1 MKGQVAPRVQEA
13 TEDATR
19 GGGGRD
25 AEPVVRLRGLGKW
38 FKGHLGIG
46 RTMAVEDLD
55 LEVRRGEIFGL
66 LGPNGAG
73 KTTTFK
79 MMLGLM
85 RPERGEARL
94 FGRPPSEPA
103 VRARLGYLPEN
114 PYFYDYLTASEFLD
128 LYGRLQG
135 MPAAERVVR
144 IRETLRRVGLE
155 GRGGMALRKFSKGMV
170 QRLGLAQAI
179 QHDPE
184 LVILDEPMSGLDP
197 LGRREVRDL
206 ILSLRAAG
214 RTVLFSS
221 HILQDAEMVCDRV
234 AILDRGRL
242 RSVGRLDE
250 LVSNRI
256 EWFEVSVRGDLAD
269 PGGATLLS
277 RHGEQKLW
285 RVPDVEAL
293 RELMMAAHEAGASV
307 SSVWPKRQTLEDLFL
322 RELRQKR
329 TGEVRP

>member
-1 MKGQVAPRVQEA
+1 MERNTLEREDVVEDRA
-13 TEDATR
+13 TMAVRNDDAL
-19 GGGGRD
+19 
-25 AEPVVRLRGLGKW
+25 PVIEIRGLVKS

-46 RTMAVEDLD
+46 RTVAVESLD

-79 MMLGLM
+79 MMLALL
-85 RPERGEARL
+85 RPDRGQVRL
-94 FGRPPSEPA
+94 FGGRPADPA

-114 PYFYDYLTASEFLD
+114 PYFYDYLTAEEFLD

-135 MPAAERVVR
+135 IPSASRR
-144 IRETLRRVGLE
+144 DKIRTTLERVGLGE
-155 GRGGMALRKFSKGMV
+155 RAKTALRKFSKGMV

-197 LGRREVRDL
+197 IGRREVRDL

-221 HILQDAEMVCDRV
+221 HILQDVEMICDRV

-250 LVSNRI
+250 MVSSRV
-256 EWFEVSVRGDLAD
+256 EWFEVSVRGTIRNPTCAKRISCD
-269 PGGATLLS
+269 GQHS
-277 RHGEQKLW
+277 LW
-285 RVPDVEAL
+285 RVPDVQAL
-293 RELMMAAHEAGASV
+293 GDLMLIARDSQAAV
-307 SSVWPKRQTLEDLFL
+307 LSVWPKRKTLEDLFL
-322 RELRQKR
+322 EELGSDGRESGR
-329 TGEVRP
+329 